1 MSNGLAF
8 ATGADDSSCRLWDLR
23 ADRELMTY
31 NSEQI
36 VGGVTSV
43 AFSISG
49 RYLFAGYDDFNCV
62 VWDTLKGVL
71 AFELTGHDNRVSCL
85 GVNVD
90 GTALCTG
97 SWDTFLKI
105 WA

>member
-1 MSNGLAF
+1 M
-8 ATGADDSSCRLWDLR
+8 
-23 ADRELMTY
+23 
-31 NSEQI
+31 
-36 VGGVTSV
+36 TSV

-49 RYLFAGYDDFNCV
+49 RFLFAGYDDNRCC
-62 VWDTLKGVL
+62 VWDTLRGDLVHTL
-71 AFELTGHDNRVSCL
+71 DGHDNRVSCL

-97 SWDTFLKI
+97 SWDALLKI